1 MSPSKVPREE
11 LPSLGR
17 ILMAQISPE
26 KSESDIQKIEDL
38 VEDRLKNTLY

>member
-1 MSPSKVPREE
+1 
-11 LPSLGR
+11 
-17 ILMAQISPE
+17 MAQISPE